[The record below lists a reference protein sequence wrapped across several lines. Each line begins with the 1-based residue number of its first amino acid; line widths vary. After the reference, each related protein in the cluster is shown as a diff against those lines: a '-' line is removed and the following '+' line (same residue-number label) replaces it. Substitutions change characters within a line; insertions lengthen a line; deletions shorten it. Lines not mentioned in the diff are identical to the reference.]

1 MIVVTMYIDVSTV
14 KTKSEKSYTRYLL
27 RTSYRENG
35 KVKKK
40 TIANI
45 SHLSEQERNT
55 LQYFLKNKDNL
66 ESINSLDSVKIKQGP
81 VVGAVYVLKKI
92 ADRLGITEILGNTRI
107 AILSLWLIFARLID
121 QGSRLSAV
129 RLAKTHAVC
138 EILKINND
146 FNENTLYKALDWC
159 SKNQFKL
166 EQNLFNIRYKKSQSP
181 TLYLYDVTSS
191 YLEGNKNFFADY
203 GYNRDGKKGKK
214 QIVVGLLTDN
224 EGYPISVRVFNGNTN
239 DTKTVFEQIN
249 TLKKRFNVKNIT
261 LVGDRGMLKKPQ
273 QDALNANDF
282 HFITAITKA
291 QIKKLIKE
299 DIIQIE
305 LFDTELCE
313 IELDNIRYI
322 LRRNPIRDQEIKI
335 NRKNMINNTV
345 SLISKKNAYLLE
357 HSKAKVETQ
366 LRIINQYLKKR
377 KLDKFCVIGISERT
391 LELEIDEE
399 KLLEIEKLDGCYV
412 LKTDLNKEQASAK
425 EIHSRYKDLG
435 FVESAFRTMKT
446 AYLETRPVYVRKKSR
461 TRGHIFIVMLSY
473 MICKYLQN
481 CWKDLNITI
490 EEGIYQL
497 STVCAEILQ
506 VKNSIVV
513 TIPEPRDE
521 IKSLLAAIN
530 LELPES
536 ISIRQKQV
544 ATNTKLQTRRKS

>member
-92 ADRLGITEILGNTRI
+92 ADRLGITEILGNIRI

-366 LRIINQYLKKR
+366 LRIINQYLKK
-377 KLDKFCVIGISERT
+377 T
-391 LELEIDEE
+391 
-399 KLLEIEKLDGCYV
+399 
-412 LKTDLNKEQASAK
+412 
-425 EIHSRYKDLG
+425 
-435 FVESAFRTMKT
+435 
-446 AYLETRPVYVRKKSR
+446 
-461 TRGHIFIVMLSY
+461 
-473 MICKYLQN
+473 
-481 CWKDLNITI
+481 
-490 EEGIYQL
+490 
-497 STVCAEILQ
+497 
-506 VKNSIVV
+506 
-513 TIPEPRDE
+513 
-521 IKSLLAAIN
+521 
-530 LELPES
+530 
-536 ISIRQKQV
+536 
-544 ATNTKLQTRRKS
+544 